1 MNVAR
6 VLMRHENVYSPLS
19 LALLHHCCNQSLSQQ
34 LSRCGGHGPR
44 VREGRARARARARS
58 RLANPNPNPDPNQA
72 QRDAQV
78 VCQIV
83 WRRCLL
89 WQR

>member
-1 MNVAR
+1 MYIPP
-6 VLMRHENVYSPLS
+6 VY
-19 LALLHHCCNQSLSQQ
+19 ALLHHCCNQSLSQQ
-34 LSRCGGHGPR
+34 FQVEARRAVRAR
-44 VREGRARARARARS
+44 VSSRARARARARS
-58 RLANPNPNPDPNQA
+58 KLANPNPNPDPNQA

-83 WRRCLL
+83 WRRCLA